1 MRQAET
7 GLLVG
12 LGPVPR
18 NSDDSYSA
26 AVSHASVRKQPWPG
40 AFPDAA
46 GVTLLPGVVQQGRG
60 GVIPDTAQV
69 CDSHGDVF
77 DKAPRREAATPTVSL
92 FPYRLD

>member
-1 MRQAET
+1 MQVGT
-7 GLLVG
+7 GLIVG

-26 AVSHASVRKQPWPG
+26 AVLHASVRKPLGPG
-40 AFPDAA
+40 PFPEAA
-46 GVTLLPGVVQQGRG
+46 GVAQRGRG
-60 GVIPDTAQV
+60 GVIPDTDQV

-77 DKAPRREAATPTVSL
+77 DKAPRREAATPTVSQ